1 MELEF
6 QEVVNHLVWV
16 PGTDIRFFEEQYSLL
31 IAKLSLQTN
40 EVTS

>member
-6 QEVVNHLVWV
+6 QEVANYLVWV
-16 PGTDIRFFEEQYSLL
+16 PETDLRFSEEQYSLL
-31 IAKLSLQTN
+31 TAKLSLQTN